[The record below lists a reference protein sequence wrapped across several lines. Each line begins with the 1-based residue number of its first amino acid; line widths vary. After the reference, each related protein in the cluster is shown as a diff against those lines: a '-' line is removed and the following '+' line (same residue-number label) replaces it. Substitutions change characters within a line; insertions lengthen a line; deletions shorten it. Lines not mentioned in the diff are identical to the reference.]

1 MSDAKSPSDLSMDE
15 ILAAIRRI
23 IADDEQS
30 SAATGANKAGAAGG
44 ASTGATASGGTGS
57 SGSTSTPSASPARA
71 ATEDDVLELTE
82 ALNDDGTVRRLAP
95 IGGSA
100 PYLAGASRE
109 PPLPAEPE
117 TDQQVKPEPPSPV
130 VGEPE
135 TDQQAKPAPVP
146 PGHEPAGPPAS
157 VTAAQSED
165 RLVSEV
171 TSLAAAVAFARLASA
186 PRTVREAPMVGDRP
200 LDDVVQDLLR
210 PLLQTWLDENL
221 PQIVERLVQAEIAR
235 IGRSGTS

>member
-30 SAATGANKAGAAGG
+30 SAAAGSGKAGAEAAASPAAAAG
-44 ASTGATASGGTGS
+44 ASGDTAPTA
-57 SGSTSTPSASPARA
+57 PASAPARA
-71 ATEDDVLELTE
+71 AAEDDVLELTE

-100 PYLAGASRE
+100 PYMAGATRE
-109 PPLPAEPE
+109 PPPPPVAAVPEADRQTEAEAARQPTPAPEPE
-117 TDQQVKPEPPSPV
+117 AAPGPS
-130 VGEPE
+130 
-135 TDQQAKPAPVP
+135 
-146 PGHEPAGPPAS
+146 HREPAGPSAS
-157 VTAAQSED
+157 AAAAQSED

-171 TSLAAAVAFARLASA
+171 TSLAAAAAFARLAGA
-186 PRTVREAPMVGDRP
+186 PRTQRDPAMVGDKP
-200 LDDVVQDLLR
+200 LDEIVQDLLR

-221 PQIVERLVQAEIAR
+221 SQIVERLVQAEIAR
-235 IGRSGTS
+235 IGRSGTG